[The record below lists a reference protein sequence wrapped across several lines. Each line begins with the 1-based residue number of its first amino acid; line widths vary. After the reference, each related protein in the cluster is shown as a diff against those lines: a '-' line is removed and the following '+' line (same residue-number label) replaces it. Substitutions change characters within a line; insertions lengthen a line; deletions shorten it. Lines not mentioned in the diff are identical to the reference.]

1 MTQGKIVFGSATLEA
16 GKGGIARV
24 GRMTARALIDHG
36 LEIDILSFLDESP
49 KVFGWQQIRAMRGS
63 KLSFLLG
70 CHLAAPTCQSFVCDY
85 VGVARALPR
94 IWPLRRRYAV
104 WIHGIE
110 VWEQL
115 KPDAHRIIRGAHTV
129 LANSAFTLRTFEQL
143 HGPLRSAR
151 VCWLAT
157 EADAEVSPKLER
169 RGEAPTALMV
179 GRVELGEGRK
189 GHDQV
194 LEVWPHVVKS
204 VPGARL
210 AFVGGGTGLSRL
222 VARAATSPV
231 SKSILVKGFVTEQEL
246 SALWREAS
254 LFVLPS
260 RQEGFGIVYVEAMR
274 YGLPVVASLHDAGAE
289 INLNGKTGINVDLN
303 YPSMLAEALVG
314 LLKNQQLRAA
324 MGQNGV
330 RRWKEH
336 FTYPSFRQR
345 LLATLTE
352 TGFL

>member
-1 MTQGKIVFGSATLEA
+1 
-16 GKGGIARV
+16 
-24 GRMTARALIDHG
+24 MTARALIDHG
-36 LEIDILSFLDESP
+36 LEIEILSFLDESP
-49 KVFGWQQIRAMRGS
+49 DVFDWQRIRAMRGS

-70 CHLAAPTCQSFVCDY
+70 CHLVAPTCQGFVCDY

-94 IWPLRRRYAV
+94 VWPLRRRYTV

-110 VWEQL
+110 VWDQL
-115 KPDAHRIIRGAHTV
+115 KPDAHRIIRRAHTV
-129 LANSAFTLRTFEQL
+129 LANSKFTLRTFEQL
-143 HGPLRSAR
+143 HGPLCSAR

-157 EADAEVSPKLER
+157 EADAEVSLKLER
-169 RGEAPTALMV
+169 RREAPTALMV

-194 LEVWPHVVKS
+194 LEVWPHVVAS

-210 AFVGGGTGLSRL
+210 VFVGGGTGLSRL

-246 SALWREAS
+246 STLWREAS

-274 YGLPVVASLHDAGAE
+274 QGLPIIASVHDAGAE
-289 INLNGKTGINVDLN
+289 INLHGSTGINVDLSDLGN
-303 YPSMLAEALVG
+303 LARAMVD
-314 LLKNQQLRAA
+314 LLTNQDLAAA
-324 MGQNGV
+324 MGQKA
-330 RRWKEH
+330 RQHWMEQ
-336 FTYPSFRQR
+336 FTYAQFKKR
-345 LLATLTE
+345 LLATLFE
-352 TGFL
+352 TGFLPRCPG